1 MTDSLSSLM
10 NAMVDRIDTVYA
22 EDIGPIPEERY
33 WHMIGLYMQVD
44 PVLAHL
50 YKQYCDSKAN
60 LGGLLAGQDM
70 TDPMTEIA
78 WDMHD
83 GLRSAIDTRLIEL
96 RQCKE
101 TVRRVTALQKALSER
116 DAEARSKLKAEK
128 EARSFDNLMAFM
140 VWTGMVMK
148 DAQIP
153 SPLSHDFR
161 QAS

>member
-1 MTDSLSSLM
+1 MTESLSSLM
-10 NAMVDRIDTVYA
+10 NAMVDRIDTVYV

-33 WHMIGLYMQVD
+33 WHMIGLYIQVD
-44 PVLAHL
+44 PVLAQL

-60 LGGLLAGQDM
+60 LGGLLVGQDM
-70 TDPMTEIA
+70 ADPMTEIA

-83 GLRSAIDTRLIEL
+83 GLRTAIDARLIEL
-96 RQCKE
+96 RGSKE
-101 TVRRVTALQKALSER
+101 TVRRVMALQKALSER
-116 DAEARSKLKAEK
+116 EAAAREKLKAE
-128 EARSFDNLMAFM
+128 EESRSFENLLAFM